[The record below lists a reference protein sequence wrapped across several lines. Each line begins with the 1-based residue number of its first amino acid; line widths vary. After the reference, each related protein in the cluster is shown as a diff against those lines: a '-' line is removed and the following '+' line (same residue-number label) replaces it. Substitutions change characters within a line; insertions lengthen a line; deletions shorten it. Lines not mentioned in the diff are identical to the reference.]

1 MRQLRFLTALGSA
14 VLAAVLW
21 IVPAFAVTEDLV
33 LGEIGFTML
42 DGSGNVIWNGDY
54 AGHSSGDPNVFD
66 IYDGSA
72 TAPGVVTITWE
83 GVSFDIDP
91 GVSGNWAITNN
102 DPVNTL
108 VFSLIVDLP
117 VLPVAPSSLMSG
129 STSISIADANFDGSA
144 ALSTVGVTAMYNG
157 RIDLAP
163 VTPTTDLFGAPFT
176 LMAPPGGTASSTASF
191 GVFPGTVPGPAVGG
205 FIGIQHVFS
214 LSPGDRA
221 TFNSTFHLVAVPEPT
236 TLLLLGGG
244 LAGVAFFVRRR
255 A

>member
-1 MRQLRFLTALGSA
+1 MRQLRFRTAVGSA
-14 VLAAVLW
+14 LLAAVLW
-21 IVPAFAVTEDLV
+21 TVPALSATEDLG

-42 DGSGNVIWNGDY
+42 DGSGNVIWNGEY
-54 AGHSSGDPNVFD
+54 AGQATGDPNVFD
-66 IYDGSA
+66 VYDGSA
-72 TAPGVVTITWE
+72 SAPGVLTITWDS
-83 GVSFDIDP
+83 VSFDIDP

-102 DPVNTL
+102 SLSTM
-108 VFSLIVDLP
+108 VFTLIVDLP

-144 ALSTVGVTAMYNG
+144 SLSTVAVAAMYNG

-163 VTPTTDLFGAPFT
+163 VTPTTDLFAAPFT

-191 GVFPGTVPGPAVGG
+191 GVFPGSVPGPAVGG

-221 TFNSTFHLVAVPEPT
+221 TFNSTFHLIAVPEPT
-236 TLLLLGGG
+236 TLLLVGAG
-244 LAGVAFFVRRR
+244 LAGTALLVRRR
-255 A
+255 N